1 MRFPT
6 SIKVSELAKQ
16 LNAQLLGDDTLLAS
30 GINEIHHVEAG
41 DITFVDFE
49 KYYKTALNSAASIII
64 IDKSAD
70 VPEGKALLVVDEPFK
85 VYNDLVLQYRPIRP
99 LNVNISPSATIG
111 EGTHLE
117 PGVVVGHEVVI
128 GEGCFI
134 QANVYI
140 ADHSIIGDDVVIQ
153 SGAIIGADAFYF
165 KRTPD
170 GFTKWRSGGRVIIQ
184 DRVDIGSNCTIN
196 KGVSS
201 DTIIGEGTKIDCLV
215 QIGHDTKIGKN
226 CLFAAQVGVAGNCTI
241 GDNVTL
247 YGQVGVAQNLT
258 IADGVTLMAQS
269 GLGHS
274 TEEGKAYFGTP
285 AQEARKA
292 YREVAALKQLPDF
305 LRKMKDI

>member
-6 SIKVSELAKQ
+6 PIKVSELAKQ
-16 LNAQLLGDDTLLAS
+16 INAQLLGDDTLLAS
-30 GINEIHHVEAG
+30 GINEIHHVEKG

-49 KYYKTALNSAASIII
+49 KYYKPALESAASIIL
-64 IDKSAD
+64 IDKSAT
-70 VPEGKALLVVDEPFK
+70 PPKGKALLVVDDPFT
-85 VYNDLVLQYRPIRP
+85 VYNNLVLQYRPIRP
-99 LNVNISPSATIG
+99 LSNNISASAHIG

-128 GEGCFI
+128 GKNCLI

-140 ADHSIIGDDVVIQ
+140 ADHSVIGDDVIIQ
-153 SGAIIGADAFYF
+153 SGAIIGGYAFYF
-165 KRTPD
+165 KKTAK
-170 GFTKWRSGGRVIIQ
+170 GFTKWRSGGRVVIQ

-196 KGVSS
+196 KGISS

-247 YGQVGVAQNLT
+247 YGQAGVAQNVT
-258 IADGVTLMAQS
+258 IANGVTLMAQS
-269 GLGHS
+269 GLGHP
-274 TEEGKAYFGTP
+274 TQEGKSYFGSP
-285 AQEARKA
+285 AKEARKA
-292 YREVAALKQLPDF
+292 YREMAAVKQLPDF
-305 LRKMKDI
+305 LRKLKDL